1 MIYLDNCATTYPKP
15 KAVQVAINEAL
26 VKYGANSGRSGFDM
40 SMATAGKI
48 FDCREKIA
56 KMFNCDD
63 VEKVI
68 FTQNCTYALNM
79 AIKGLL
85 RYGDHVIISNLE
97 HNAVVRPIE
106 TLAKRGFITYSIAE
120 YDRDSDKFCKNV
132 LNSIT
137 SKTTLIVCMHSS
149 NVFGVSFPI
158 EKIGQ
163 IAKDNNINFVVDA
176 AQSAGI
182 VKIDMEKCNIS
193 ALCMP
198 GHKGLYGPMGTG
210 VMVIRSDSEMTT
222 IIEGGTGSSSSEF
235 VQPKFYPDRFESGT
249 VNTVG
254 IIGLSAG
261 IDFVNSKGIDAI
273 QKHEYSLINKSYD
286 YLASNSNVK
295 LYIDRPTLP
304 QMMPVISFNFKDYS
318 SEQTASLL
326 NEKGIAVRAGY
337 HCAYTAHKAFGTH
350 DIGTVRISPSMF
362 TSEREID
369 VFSKSL
375 KSI

>member
-15 KAVQVAINEAL
+15 KAVQAAINEAL

-56 KMFNCDD
+56 KMFNCKD

-85 RYGDHVIISNLE
+85 RYGDHVVISNLE

-120 YDRDSDKFCKNV
+120 YNSDPDVFCENISRLV
-132 LNSIT
+132 TTN
-137 SKTTLIVCMHSS
+137 TTLIVCMHSS

-158 EKIGQ
+158 EAIGKV
-163 IAKDNNINFVVDA
+163 AKNKNIKFVVDA

-182 VKIDMEKCNIS
+182 VPIDIEKCNIS
-193 ALCMP
+193 VLCMP

-210 VMVIRSDSEMTT
+210 VMIVSGDFEMTT

-235 VQPKFYPDRFESGT
+235 IQPKFYPDRFESGT

-261 IDFVNSKGIDAI
+261 IDFVNSKGFDKI
-273 QKHEYSLINKSYD
+273 QKHEYFLINRAYD
-286 YLASNSNVK
+286 YLDNNPNVK
-295 LYIDRPTLP
+295 LYLDRPAFPKT
-304 QMMPVISFNFKDYS
+304 MPVISFNFKDYP

-337 HCAYTAHKAFGTH
+337 HCAYTAHKAFGTY

-362 TSEREID
+362 TNEREID
-369 VFSKSL
+369 AFGKTL